1 MQQTPKFPTIIQT
14 PNHFYIDSIDLLNIL
29 AEPAEIERLDNGKV
43 IVNVK
48 IIADSYTYQ
57 SMSADDYDFN
67 IQQEARYTL

>member
-1 MQQTPKFPTIIQT
+1 MQKTPKFPTIIQT
-14 PNHFYIDSIDLLNIL
+14 PKHFYIDSIDLLNIL
-29 AEPAEIERLDNGKV
+29 VGPAEIERLDNGKV

-67 IQQEARYTL
+67 IS